1 MFGMGPME
9 LGIILV
15 IVLIFFGAGKL
26 PEVFASFGEGMKR
39 FREAQR
45 DDPKDVTP
53 PKAQIAEEEAEEVA
67 EADEVKSKS
76 AGERKRA

>member
-1 MFGMGPME
+1 MPGPSEMA
-9 LGIILV
+9 IILV

-53 PKAQIAEEEAEEVA
+53 RKPQIAGEEEAEEVA

-76 AGERKRA
+76 GGERKRA